1 MSAYLITYF
10 ISDTCGCGCGHSHDD
25 NNTHPHTHEESS
37 EDKIISKI
45 KSLGSWGHVMLEAYV
60 VKCSMSSDDILKE
73 LKAVANSGDLL
84 FVTEVNAETAS
95 CSNEAVI
102 NWIAE
107 V

>member
-45 KSLGSWGHVMLEAYV
+45 K
-60 VKCSMSSDDILKE
+60 
-73 LKAVANSGDLL
+73 
-84 FVTEVNAETAS
+84 
-95 CSNEAVI
+95 
-102 NWIAE
+102 
-107 V
+107 